1 MLMRHALSI
10 VALSPLAFIA
20 ASCDAAPVGDNAAGE
35 RATTQA
41 AAAEQFELR
50 WEDVGT
56 FDQPWAI
63 EVDPGTGTVF
73 VTERKGAIKFVQPN
87 GRLGTVTGV
96 PEVAYGG
103 QGGLGDFVI
112 APGQDRSTLDERTVY
127 LSWAEHGEADTR
139 GAVVGRAQMVCEEHD
154 SCELRD
160 LRVIWRQAPKT
171 TGQGHY
177 SHRIAVSP
185 DGEHLFIASGDRQ
198 KLEPA
203 QDLAV
208 NLGKIVRLNPD
219 GTPAAGNPF
228 AGRTESVVGNP
239 EPAQIWSYGHRNI
252 LGLRFDSQGRLW
264 ALEHG
269 PRGGD
274 ELNLV
279 EPGKNYGW
287 PVVSDGVHYSGGA
300 IPDHSTRPDLAAPA
314 ISWTPVIAPG
324 GFTFVSGDRYPGR
337 KGRALIAGMVYPGLV
352 EVAIDGEQGREVA
365 RYPLDSRIRDIEQGA
380 DGTIW
385 IVEDARNNPNPRL
398 RRLIP
403 PG

>member
-1 MLMRHALSI
+1 MPMRHESLI
-10 VALSPLAFIA
+10 LALSPLAFVA
-20 ASCDAAPVGDNAAGE
+20 ASCDAAPVGDKAATETAGG
-35 RATTQA
+35 
-41 AAAEQFELR
+41 EQFELR
-50 WEDVGT
+50 WKDVGT

-73 VTERKGAIKFVQPN
+73 VTEKAGTIKFVQPN

-103 QGGLGDFVI
+103 QGGLGDFVF
-112 APGQDRSTLDERTVY
+112 APGENRSTLDQRTVY
-127 LSWAEHGEADTR
+127 LSWAEAGEGDTR
-139 GAVVGRAQMVCEEHD
+139 GAVVGRANMVCEEHD

-160 LRVIWRQAPKT
+160 LKVIWRQVPKV

-203 QDLAV
+203 QDLAN
-208 NLGKIVRLNPD
+208 NLGTVVRLNPD
-219 GTPAAGNPF
+219 GTAAAGNPF
-228 AGRTESVVGNP
+228 AGRNDSAADNP
-239 EPAQIWSYGHRNI
+239 VTDQIWSYGHRNI
-252 LGLRFDSQGRLW
+252 LGLQFDAQGRLW

-274 ELNLV
+274 ELNLI

-287 PVVSDGVHYSGGA
+287 PVVSDGIHYRGEA

-314 ISWTPVIAPG
+314 IGWTPVIAPG
-324 GFTFVSGDRYPGR
+324 GFTFVSGDRYPGWE
-337 KGRALIAGMVYPGLV
+337 GRALIAGMVYQGLV
-352 EVAIDGEQGREVA
+352 EVAIEGERGREVA
-365 RYPLDSRIRDIEQGA
+365 RHPLGSRIRDIEQGP

-385 IVEDARNNPNPRL
+385 IVEDARNNPNPKL

-403 PG
+403 PE